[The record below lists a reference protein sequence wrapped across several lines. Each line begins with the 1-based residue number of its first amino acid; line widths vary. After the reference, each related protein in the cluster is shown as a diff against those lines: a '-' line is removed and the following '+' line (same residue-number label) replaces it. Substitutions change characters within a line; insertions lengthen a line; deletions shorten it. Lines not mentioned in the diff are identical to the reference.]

1 MKTVREYKL
10 ITQSFANPLITS
22 KDVWRERSSVVLR
35 EQSIDGD
42 VFYGEIAPVRNFPQ
56 QASISSI
63 LREAESWMNF
73 SNASNL
79 KTIMP
84 ALSCMNSEIWEMKYE
99 EQKEILPCQI
109 FDLKNPLPK
118 SRTIKRKI
126 GLLPLREEIEII
138 TKWISGLNSNVKVRL
153 DPNGAF
159 SVSDLL
165 NWIEA
170 FANEPKLEFIEQP
183 LPVEQLDEIMAIAEE
198 SNVPLA
204 LDESIIEMGGPQRLF
219 DMGWRGFYVLKP
231 TLLSDWEE
239 MLDFVRKWKDL
250 CVFSSVFESPFGY
263 EALLRTCIYS
273 DTDPGISRNIFMG
286 NAIELESHHLSRLKV
301 PAARMEQLEALWHTI

>member
-10 ITQSFANPLITS
+10 ITQSFAIPLITS

-109 FDLKNPLPK
+109 FDLKILYQ
-118 SRTIKRKI
+118 RAGQLRKI

-138 TKWISGLNSNVKVRL
+138 TKWISELNSNVKVRL

-159 SVSDLL
+159 SSDLM

-170 FANEPKLEFIEQP
+170 FENEPKLEFIEQP

-231 TLLSDWEE
+231 TLLSDWGE

-273 DTDPGISRNIFMG
+273 DLDTGISRNIFMG

-301 PAARMEQLEALWHTI
+301 PEVRMEQLEALWHTI